1 MLSACAHVSS
11 HVFQWLADMW
21 LGLWDSPPLYPLAL
35 CVLFGC
41 APCHVAARPG
51 RLRSLDPI
59 LCPQRAQRS
68 WGGSGGGAG
77 GSSHP
82 PLWRPIPSISLSA
95 ALRFP
100 RWEGDRGW
108 PGLSSFLVT
117 DKGRHK

>member
-21 LGLWDSPPLYPLAL
+21 LGLRDSPPLYPLAL

-68 WGGSGGGAG
+68 REGSGGRGGQEEAHTRPCGAPSPALACLLLRTSPG
-77 GSSHP
+77 G
-82 PLWRPIPSISLSA
+82 REIRA
-95 ALRFP
+95 
-100 RWEGDRGW
+100 GQ
-108 PGLSSFLVT
+108 V
-117 DKGRHK
+117 